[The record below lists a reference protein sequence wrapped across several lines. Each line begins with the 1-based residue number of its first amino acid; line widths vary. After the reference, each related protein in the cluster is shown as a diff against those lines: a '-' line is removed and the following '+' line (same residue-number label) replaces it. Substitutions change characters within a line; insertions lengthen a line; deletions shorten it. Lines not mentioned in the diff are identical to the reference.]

1 MCHLSSF
8 CQKFGMISCAD
19 ADRREKDCPFLHK
32 PDSATVGSTTV
43 EIPAARY
50 FFMRQ
55 SRAK

>member
-1 MCHLSSF
+1 
-8 CQKFGMISCAD
+8 MISCAD